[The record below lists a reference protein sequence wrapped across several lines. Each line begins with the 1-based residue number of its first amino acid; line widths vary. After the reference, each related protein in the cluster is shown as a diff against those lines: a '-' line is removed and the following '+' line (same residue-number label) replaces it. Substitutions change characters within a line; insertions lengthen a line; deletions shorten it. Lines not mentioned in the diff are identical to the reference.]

1 MTKKIILLA
10 LGLAVL
16 LTPAALLNTRQGVYA
31 GDVFLPRTENGYGPI
46 VLTLEDGAV
55 TFYGTAAD
63 TDFTAALCRDGDMVS
78 IAFADGETL
87 TGHWDGANLCND
99 DGMPYAYTSHA
110 ITVTVGDEPS
120 PLGLATLADVLCRM
134 AFGVTEA
141 RGSLHLLLL
150 GTGLYVLGSLYV
162 LIPENMYFLGR
173 QWVFSHAEL
182 SDMGRLGQVIGG
194 WVLLAAA
201 AIMMYFPL
209 FTALL

>member
-1 MTKKIILLA
+1 MTKKIILLV

-16 LTPAALLNTRQGVYA
+16 LAPAAWLNTRQGVYA
-31 GDVFLPRTENGYGPI
+31 GDVFLPRTENGYGAI
-46 VLTLEDGAV
+46 VLTRQEDAIDF
-55 TFYGTAAD
+55 TGTAAD
-63 TDFTAALCRDGDMVS
+63 TDFAATLCWDGDMVS

-87 TGHWDGANLCND
+87 TGQWNGANLCND
-99 DGMPYAYTSHA
+99 DGTPYAYTSHA

-120 PLGLATLADVLCRM
+120 PLGHATLADVLCRM

-141 RGSLHLLLL
+141 QGSLHLLLL
-150 GTGLYVLGSLYV
+150 GTALYVLGSLYV
-162 LIPENMYFLGR
+162 LIPEKMYFLGR

-209 FTALL
+209 FTSLL

>member
-10 LGLAVL
+10 LALAVL
-16 LTPAALLNTRQGVYA
+16 LVPAAWLNTRQGVYA
-31 GDVFLPRTENGYGPI
+31 GDVFLPRTEAGYGPI
-46 VLTLEDGAV
+46 VLTLEDDAV
-55 TFYGTAAD
+55 TFSGTAAD
-63 TDFTAALCRDGDMVS
+63 TDFTAALCWDEGLVS
-78 IAFADGETL
+78 IAFADGATL
-87 TGHWDGANLCND
+87 TGQWDGANLCND
-99 DGMPYAYTSHA
+99 VGTPYAYTSHA

-120 PLGLATLADVLCRM
+120 PLGQAPLADVLCRM

-141 RGSLHLLLL
+141 QGSLHLLLA
-150 GTGLYVLGSLYV
+150 GTVLYVLGALYV
-162 LIPENMYFLGR
+162 LIPEKMYFLGR

>member
-16 LTPAALLNTRQGVYA
+16 LAPAALLNTRQGVYA

-55 TFYGTAAD
+55 TFSGTAAD

-150 GTGLYVLGSLYV
+150 GTVLYVLGSLYV
-162 LIPENMYFLGR
+162 LIPEKMYFLGR

-201 AIMMYFPL
+201 AIMMYYPL

>member
-31 GDVFLPRTENGYGPI
+31 GDVFLPRTEAGYGPI
-46 VLTLEDGAV
+46 TMTREDGAV
-55 TFYGTAAD
+55 TFSGTAAD

-99 DGMPYAYTSHA
+99 DGTPYAYTAHTV
-110 ITVTVGDEPS
+110 TVTVGNEPS
-120 PLGLATLADVLCRM
+120 PLGRAPLADVMCRM

-141 RGSLHLLLL
+141 RGSLHLLVV
-150 GTGLYVLGSLYV
+150 GTVLYVLGALYV
-162 LIPENMYFLGR
+162 LIPEKMYFLGR

-182 SDMGRLGQVIGG
+182 SDMGRLGQIIGG

-201 AIMMYFPL
+201 AIIMYFPL
-209 FTALL
+209 FTSLL

>member
-55 TFYGTAAD
+55 TFSGTAAD

-110 ITVTVGDEPS
+110 ITVTVGNEPS
-120 PLGLATLADVLCRM
+120 PLGRAPLSDVLCRM

-141 RGSLHLLLL
+141 RGALHLLVV
-150 GTGLYVLGSLYV
+150 GTVLYVLGALYV
-162 LIPENMYFLGR
+162 LIPEKMYFLGR

-182 SDMGRLGQVIGG
+182 SDMGRLGQIIGG

-201 AIMMYFPL
+201 AIIMYFPL
-209 FTALL
+209 FTSLL

>member
-10 LGLAVL
+10 LGLAL
-16 LTPAALLNTRQGVYA
+16 LLAPAALLNTRQGVYA

-55 TFYGTAAD
+55 TFTGTAAD
-63 TDFTAALCRDGDMVS
+63 TDFTAVLCRDGNMVS
-78 IAFADGETL
+78 IAFADGATL

-99 DGMPYAYTSHA
+99 DGMPYVYTAHTV
-110 ITVTVGDEPS
+110 TVTVGDEPS
-120 PLGLATLADVLCRM
+120 PLGRAPLADVLCRM

-141 RGSLHLLLL
+141 RGALHLLVV
-150 GTGLYVLGSLYV
+150 GTVLYVLGALYV
-162 LIPENMYFLGR
+162 LIPEKMYFLGR

-194 WVLLAAA
+194 WVLVIAAA
-201 AIMMYFPL
+201 VMMYFPL
-209 FTALL
+209 LTSLV

>member
-10 LGLAVL
+10 LALAVL
-16 LTPAALLNTRQGVYA
+16 LVPAALLNTRQGVYA
-31 GDVFLPRTENGYGPI
+31 GDVFLPRTENSYGP
-46 VLTLEDGAV
+46 VTMTLEDSATV
-55 TFYGTAAD
+55 FSGTAAD
-63 TDFTAALCRDGDMVS
+63 TDFTAVLCRDGDMVS
-78 IAFADGETL
+78 IAFADGATL

-99 DGMPYAYTSHA
+99 DGTPYAYTSHA

-120 PLGLATLADVLCRM
+120 PLGQAPLADVLCRM

-141 RGSLHLLLL
+141 QGSLHLLVL
-150 GTGLYVLGSLYV
+150 GTVLYVLGSLYV
-162 LIPENMYFLGR
+162 LIPEKMYFLGR

-201 AIMMYFPL
+201 AIIMYFPL
-209 FTALL
+209 FTSLL

>member
-16 LTPAALLNTRQGVYA
+16 LAPAALLNTRQGVYA

-55 TFYGTAAD
+55 TFSGTAAD

-99 DGMPYAYTSHA
+99 DGMPYAYTAHA
-110 ITVTVGDEPS
+110 VTVTVGNEPS
-120 PLGLATLADVLCRM
+120 PLGRAPLADVLCRM

-141 RGSLHLLLL
+141 RGALHLLVV
-150 GTGLYVLGSLYV
+150 GTVLYVLGALYV
-162 LIPENMYFLGR
+162 LIPEKMYFLGR

-201 AIMMYFPL
+201 AIIMYFPL
-209 FTALL
+209 FTSLL